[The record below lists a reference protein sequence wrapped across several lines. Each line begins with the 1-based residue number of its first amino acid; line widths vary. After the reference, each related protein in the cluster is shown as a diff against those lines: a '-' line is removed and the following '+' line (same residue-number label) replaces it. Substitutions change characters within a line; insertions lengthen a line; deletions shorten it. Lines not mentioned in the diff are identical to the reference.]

1 MDTTKISNLQP
12 LFCSRAALVK
22 AENKMNDNP
31 DMDCRL
37 CLQFNDGTVH
47 PLPMQRKDIETLI
60 ASQKEKIEARINE
73 LADAAESS
81 SDETTTE

>member
-1 MDTTKISNLQP
+1 MDTTKISSLQP

-37 CLQFNDGTVH
+37 CLQFNDGTLH

-60 ASQKEKIEARINE
+60 ASQKGKIEESINE
-73 LADAAESS
+73 LADAAESAGG
-81 SDETTTE
+81 EATAE